1 MTVPGALAYLPADI
15 DTPDGH
21 LDDRYGAFLE
31 AAVMAAPLP
40 DFGVRG
46 EPYPALG
53 ALVLDA
59 GATRSLV
66 RATERLARVFARAT
80 DAAVSE
86 PGALERFGFP
96 SSFIAMARREA
107 PGVLPVLGRFD
118 FVRDPKPWPGGDD
131 STGAW
136 RAVEFN
142 ADTPSGLREVVSL
155 EPLVRRHLPQ
165 TLAGHLPMATG
176 VARRIGS
183 AVAKA
188 IGAPLPGGRAIA
200 TVGVVADPAYLED
213 ACQAIAFA
221 RAITPTVARRGV
233 HVTFGAVA
241 NLHRRGH
248 RAWLRDAPIDALYR
262 HAAIEAWPGTEAWDA
277 MAVAT
282 DAGEL
287 RLVNGLR
294 GVVAQNKGLMAWIWG
309 RRDDAAT
316 FDADARAAIRT
327 YLPPTTWVEAI
338 PPVPVRPGLVVKQAF
353 GREGAEVAMGTD
365 LDEVGWDTCVRWG
378 SYVAQARVPSV
389 PSVAPLPTARG
400 HVVTQAWPVVGGMV
414 SGGRWAG
421 AYARL
426 GGRVTRHDARWCAVL
441 SPDRATRSA
450 HAPIRTGA

>member
-1 MTVPGALAYLPADI
+1 MTAPGALAYVPADI

-53 ALVLDA
+53 ALVIDA
-59 GATRSLV
+59 GAARSLV

-80 DAAVSE
+80 DVAVSE
-86 PGALERFGFP
+86 PGVLERCGFP
-96 SSFIAMARREA
+96 PAFIGMARREV
-107 PGVLPVLGRFD
+107 PGARPVLGRFD
-118 FVRDPKPWPGGDD
+118 FLRDPKPWPGGDD
-131 STGAW
+131 PTGAW

-165 TLAGHLPMATG
+165 TLAGLRPVATG
-176 VARRIGS
+176 VARRVGR
-183 AVAKA
+183 AVAKVIA
-188 IGAPLPGGRAIA
+188 APLPSGRTI
-200 TVGVVADPAYLED
+200 TSVGVVADPAYLED
-213 ACQAIAFA
+213 ACQALAFA
-221 RAITPTVARRGV
+221 RAVGPTLAWRGV
-233 HVTFGAVA
+233 RVTFGAVT
-241 NLHRRGH
+241 NLHRRGD
-248 RAWLRDAPIDALYR
+248 RAWLRDVPIDALYR
-262 HAAIEAWPGTEAWDA
+262 YAAIEAWPGTAAWEAID
-277 MAVAT
+277 VAT
-282 DAGEL
+282 AAGEL

-309 RRDDAAT
+309 HRDDAAT

-338 PPVPVRPGLVVKQAF
+338 PPAPVRPGLVVKQAF
-353 GREGAEVAMGTD
+353 GREGAEVAMGAD
-365 LDEVGWDTCVRWG
+365 LDEAGWDSCVRWG
-378 SYVAQARVPSV
+378 SYVAQARVPTV
-389 PSVAPLPTARG
+389 ASVAALPTSRG
-400 HVVTQAWPVVGGMV
+400 HEVTDAWPVVGGMV

-426 GGRVTRHDARWCAVL
+426 GGRVTQHDARWCAVL
-441 SPDRATRSA
+441 VPQ
-450 HAPIRTGA
+450 PEVGERTDAGFPPA